1 MPVLRATRNL
11 PRWPRGEARDIPEEA
26 MSRRLQTQLARG
38 WLELVESEPA
48 EPDTEPEPDEEPE
61 PEAEVDPD
69 EESEEPE

>member
-11 PRWPRGEARDIPEEA
+11 PRWPRGETRDIPEEA

-38 WLELVESEPA
+38 WLELVE
-48 EPDTEPEPDEEPE
+48 PDTEPEPDEEPG
-61 PEAEVDPD
+61 PDAEVDPD